1 MEKMLFSGVQ
11 SNSDVALIVI
21 KGLKHQP
28 GIAAKIFGSIADEK
42 INVEL
47 ILQSIGRGPEKDIS
61 FVVAQEDADKAVET
75 LKKAFAE
82 DDYEEIMCDT
92 KVGIVSIVGAAMMS
106 NSGAAYRMIESLYN
120 KGINIKMIYTS
131 EIKITVLI
139 KESRVERAVEA
150 LKEQFQE

>member
-11 SNSDVALIVI
+11 SNSDVALIAI
-21 KGLKHQP
+21 KGIKNQP
-28 GIAAKIFGSIADEK
+28 GIAAKVFGAIADEK

-47 ILQSIGRGPEKDIS
+47 ILQSIGHGDNKDIS
-61 FVVAQEDADKAVET
+61 FVVAKEDADHAVVT
-75 LKKAFAE
+75 LKNAFP
-82 DDYEEIMCDT
+82 DTDYEEILSDT
-92 KVGIVSIVGAAMMS
+92 KVGIVSIVGAGMMS
-106 NSGAAYRMIESLYN
+106 NSGAASKMFEALYN
-120 KGINIKMIYTS
+120 KGINIHMIYTS

>member
-11 SNSDVALIVI
+11 SNSEVALIAI
-21 KGLKHQP
+21 KGIKNQP
-28 GIAAKIFGSIADEK
+28 GIAAKVFGAIAEEK

-47 ILQSIGRGPEKDIS
+47 ILQSIGRGENKD
-61 FVVAQEDADKAVET
+61 EADHAVET
-75 LKKAFAE
+75 LKKAFDEA
-82 DDYEEIMCDT
+82 DYEDIISDKE
-92 KVGIVSIVGAAMMS
+92 VGIVSIVGAGMMS
-106 NSGAAYRMIESLYN
+106 NSGAASKMFEALYN
-120 KGINIKMIYTS
+120 RGINIHLIYTS